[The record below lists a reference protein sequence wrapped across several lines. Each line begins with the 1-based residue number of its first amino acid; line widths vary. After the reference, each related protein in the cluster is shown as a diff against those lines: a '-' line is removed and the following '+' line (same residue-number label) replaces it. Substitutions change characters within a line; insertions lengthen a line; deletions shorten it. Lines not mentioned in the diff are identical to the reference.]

1 MADDSGLTGLINN
14 ADSNSEFE
22 DYRIVDTA
30 NPVNWTRVG
39 ASILLSTVATVYI
52 GLRRYIDELFGIPER
67 LIEGA
72 TSFVGEVST
81 GETPTGSGVLGE
93 LFVPILKWYQ
103 KDLWASSVEQFGL
116 WGYLVAVGF
125 TLLTLFVVVRG
136 LREGAQRLSGG
147 D

>member
-14 ADSNSEFE
+14 ADSNSKFE

-93 LFVPILKWYQ
+93 LFVPILQWYQ
-103 KDLWASSVEQFGL
+103 QDLWASSVEQFGL